1 MSQDLELKVRV
12 ALIEKN
18 MKHAELAEE
27 LNISRPYLSDL
38 ISGKRNGPKAKK
50 HINKIREI
58 LSI

>member
-50 HINKIREI
+50 HTF
-58 LSI
+58 